1 MAIHRDNPYGAF
13 NFLVTADRFGD
24 AGAVRAGFQEV
35 NGLGIE
41 ATVAEYRNG
50 NDPENHVRKI
60 TGVYKVTDVTLKR
73 GLIGDADFFQWIK
86 SVRTGAQGA
95 DTILGNVTIQL
106 MAEDHSGPVM
116 TWTLRN
122 ARPIKYTGP
131 TLNAKGGTD
140 VAMEELVLAYEGLEI
155 A

>member
-1 MAIHRDNPYGAF
+1 MAVHRDTPYGAF
-13 NFLVTADRFGD
+13 NFRVTATRFG
-24 AGAVRAGFQEV
+24 GAETIRAGFQEV
-35 NGLGIE
+35 SGFGIE

-50 NDPENHVRKI
+50 NDPQNHVRKI

-73 GLIGDADFFQWIK
+73 GLIGDADFFGWLK
-86 SVRTGAQGA
+86 DVREGVQNGVL
-95 DTILGNVTIQL
+95 DQVTIEL

-116 TWTLRN
+116 TWRLLN

-140 VAMEELVLAYEGLEI
+140 VAMEEFVLACESISVE
-155 A
+155 

>member
-1 MAIHRDNPYGAF
+1 MAVHRDTPYGAF
-13 NFLVTADRFGD
+13 NFRLTADRFGD
-24 AGAVRAGFQEV
+24 AGTIRAGFQEIS
-35 NGLGIE
+35 GLGIE

-60 TGVYKVTDVTLKR
+60 NGVYKVTDVTLKR
-73 GLIGDADFFQWIK
+73 GLIGDADFFGWLK
-86 SVRTGAQGA
+86 DVRDGVQTNVLA
-95 DTILGNVTIQL
+95 TVTIEL

-116 TWTLRN
+116 SWKLTN

-140 VAMEELVLAYEGLEI
+140 VAMEELVLACESISIE
-155 A
+155 